1 MEKSTTLQTA
11 AVEPPMTED
20 HRLEK
25 STISSETQANL
36 ITHES
41 DVNER

>member
-11 AVEPPMTED
+11 AVELPVTED
-20 HRLEK
+20 HHLQE
-25 STISSETQANL
+25 STISSEVQASL